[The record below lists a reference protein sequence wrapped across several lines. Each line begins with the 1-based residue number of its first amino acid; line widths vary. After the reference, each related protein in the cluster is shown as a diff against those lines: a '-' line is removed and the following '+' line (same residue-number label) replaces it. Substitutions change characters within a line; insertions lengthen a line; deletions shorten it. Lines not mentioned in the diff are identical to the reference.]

1 MRSEEFDCRQA
12 GYRMPAEWEPMSA
25 TWLGWP
31 VFKDREQLWGTHYQ
45 QVCEAFALV
54 ARTVARYQLCIVAA
68 HAPLVAHAKA
78 LCGPSVD
85 VVGFAVEDNW
95 LRDCGSIF
103 LVNDALKTQLAARFV
118 FNAWGNKYAPYDGC
132 ASFAKDMAVFSN
144 VSCVESSMV
153 LEGGSFFVDGQGT
166 LITTESC
173 LLNPNRNPNLTRRE
187 IENELQRMLGVE
199 KIVWLPGNPAE
210 VETNG
215 HIDGIA
221 SFTAPGKILFNAAAP
236 DMGDYYNC
244 MQENRRAL
252 ELSTDAQG
260 RSFEMLDLPVPR
272 NAFNYGSA
280 RFCDVY
286 SNYILVNG
294 AVISTAFD
302 VPQDEQARDVFAKAF
317 PGRKVE
323 LLPVTA
329 ISIGGGAI
337 HCSSQQH
344 PSVGSCLTQ
353 SLPTVSGKQI
363 QHQEN

>member
-1 MRSEEFDCRQA
+1 
-12 GYRMPAEWEPMSA
+12 MPAEWEPMSA

-153 LEGGSFFVDGQGT
+153 LEGGSFFPGYEAINRVKKIFKNFKEAHILKQCKHMPSKVDY
-166 LITTESC
+166 L
-173 LLNPNRNPNLTRRE
+173 E
-187 IENELQRMLGVE
+187 IQQ
-199 KIVWLPGNPAE
+199 KIKDWIE
-210 VETNG
+210 
-215 HIDGIA
+215 
-221 SFTAPGKILFNAAAP
+221 
-236 DMGDYYNC
+236 
-244 MQENRRAL
+244 
-252 ELSTDAQG
+252 
-260 RSFEMLDLPVPR
+260 
-272 NAFNYGSA
+272 
-280 RFCDVY
+280 
-286 SNYILVNG
+286 
-294 AVISTAFD
+294 
-302 VPQDEQARDVFAKAF
+302 
-317 PGRKVE
+317 
-323 LLPVTA
+323 
-329 ISIGGGAI
+329 
-337 HCSSQQH
+337 
-344 PSVGSCLTQ
+344 
-353 SLPTVSGKQI
+353 
-363 QHQEN
+363 

>member
-1 MRSEEFDCRQA
+1 M
-12 GYRMPAEWEPMSA
+12 
-25 TWLGWP
+25 
-31 VFKDREQLWGTHYQ
+31 
-45 QVCEAFALV
+45 
-54 ARTVARYQLCIVAA
+54 
-68 HAPLVAHAKA
+68 
-78 LCGPSVD
+78 
-85 VVGFAVEDNW
+85 
-95 LRDCGSIF
+95 
-103 LVNDALKTQLAARFV
+103 
-118 FNAWGNKYAPYDGC
+118 FNA
-132 ASFAKDMAVFSN
+132 S
-144 VSCVESSMV
+144 
-153 LEGGSFFVDGQGT
+153 
-166 LITTESC
+166 
-173 LLNPNRNPNLTRRE
+173 
-187 IENELQRMLGVE
+187 
-199 KIVWLPGNPAE
+199 
-210 VETNG
+210 
-215 HIDGIA
+215 
-221 SFTAPGKILFNAAAP
+221 AP

-244 MQENRRAL
+244 RLETRRAL

-337 HCSSQQH
+337 HCSSQQP